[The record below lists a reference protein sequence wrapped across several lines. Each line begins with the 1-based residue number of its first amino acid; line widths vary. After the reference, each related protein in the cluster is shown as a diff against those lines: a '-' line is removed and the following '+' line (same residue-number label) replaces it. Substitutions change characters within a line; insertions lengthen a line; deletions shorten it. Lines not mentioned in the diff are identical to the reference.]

1 MLTQVDSDNNITF
14 SGKVH
19 EVDETSNTV
28 YLSSYMGPY
37 QNGANNDT
45 SLDYTVKLVNP
56 QGQRITINTPQA
68 NNTIESDYVQRSGE
82 VYFMEDFVPLAR
94 TSTSREEYKLVL
106 EF

>member
-1 MLTQVDSDNNITF
+1 M
-14 SGKVH
+14 H

-28 YLSSYMGPY
+28 YIASYMGPY
-37 QNGANNDT
+37 PNAANNDN
-45 SLDYTVKLVNP
+45 SFDYTNNLINP
-56 QGQRITINTPQA
+56 QGQRITINSPKA
-68 NNTIESDYVQRSGE
+68 DNTVESDYVQRSGT